1 FKREDITSRNG
12 QTRLSIIISLLF
24 FVVLT
29 FLISSKLLPT
39 FSVVFVLASL
49 VFVIAFINTDVAL
62 IILIFSMLLSPEFKI
77 GGITGRDVVIRI
89 DDVFLFVVFLGWLA
103 KMAVHKELSLLRTT
117 PINKFILIYIFIG
130 ILATLLGAQKGYVN
144 TTKGFFYILKYIEYF
159 LLFFLVANNIRDMK
173 QIKIFVFFILLTCF
187 MVSAYAWYLHLTGV
201 ERVAAP
207 FDLEGGS
214 EANTLAGY
222 LLLIMGIIM
231 GLLIYSTSYA
241 QKILL
246 SAFLGFIVP
255 PFLFTLSRGAWL
267 GLIPMY
273 ISLIILTKKSRH
285 LLLVSFVIIV
295 ILSPILLPQTVKDR
309 ITTTFV
315 AGEVYTV
322 FGKQILFA
330 ESAAARIEVW
340 KYTVKKWYKRPFLG
354 YGVTGIGFV
363 DSQYARILGETG
375 LIGFLVF
382 ALLMATIF
390 REGVRNFK
398 LVEDDWARGLTLG
411 FLAGLTGLLFQAF
424 SASNF
429 IIVRIM
435 EPFWFIAAI
444 VIMLPVLRQVPE
456 KKR

>member
-1 FKREDITSRNG
+1 VNITKS
-12 QTRLSIIISLLF
+12 
-24 FVVLT
+24 
-29 FLISSKLLPT
+29 
-39 FSVVFVLASL
+39 
-49 VFVIAFINTDVAL
+49 
-62 IILIFSMLLSPEFKI
+62 
-77 GGITGRDVVIRI
+77 
-89 DDVFLFVVFLGWLA
+89 
-103 KMAVHKELSLLRTT
+103 
-117 PINKFILIYIFIG
+117 
-130 ILATLLGAQKGYVN
+130 
-144 TTKGFFYILKYIEYF
+144 FFYILKYIEYF
-159 LLFFLVANNIRDMK
+159 LLFFLVANNIKDIK
-173 QIKIFVFFILLTCF
+173 QLKIFVFFILLTSF
-187 MVSAYAWYLHLTGV
+187 IVSAYAWKLHLTGIA
-201 ERVAAP
+201 RVAAP
-207 FDLEGGS
+207 FDLKGGA

-222 LLLIMGIIM
+222 LLFIMGIIM
-231 GLLIYSTSYA
+231 GLLIYSVSHK

-246 SAFLGFIVP
+246 LSLLGFMIP

-267 GLIPMY
+267 GFIPMY

-285 LLLVSFVIIV
+285 LLLISLVIIV

-315 AGEVYTV
+315 QGEVYTV

-330 ESAAARIEVW
+330 ESGAARIEVW
-340 KYTVKKWYKRPFLG
+340 RYVIKKWYKRPFLG

-382 ALLMATIF
+382 ALLIATIF

-411 FLAGLTGLLFQAF
+411 FLAGLTGLLVQAF

-435 EPFWFIAAI
+435 EPFWFVAAL
-444 VIMLPVLRQVPE
+444 VIMLPVLRQVPG

>member
-1 FKREDITSRNG
+1 
-12 QTRLSIIISLLF
+12 
-24 FVVLT
+24 
-29 FLISSKLLPT
+29 
-39 FSVVFVLASL
+39 
-49 VFVIAFINTDVAL
+49 
-62 IILIFSMLLSPEFKI
+62 
-77 GGITGRDVVIRI
+77 
-89 DDVFLFVVFLGWLA
+89 
-103 KMAVHKELSLLRTT
+103 MAVHKELSLLRTT

-130 ILATLLGAQKGYVN
+130 IVASLLGAQQGYVN
-144 TTKGFFYILKYIEYF
+144 ITRSFFYILKYIEYF
-159 LLFFLVANNIRDMK
+159 LLFFLVANNIRDIK
-173 QIKIFVFFILLTCF
+173 QLKIFVFFLLLTCF
-187 MVSAYAWYLHLTGV
+187 IVSAYAWKLHMTGIV
-201 ERVAAP
+201 RVAAP
-207 FDLEGGS
+207 FDLKGGA

-222 LLLIMGIIM
+222 LLFMMGIIM
-231 GLLIYSTSYA
+231 GLLIYSVSHK
-241 QKILL
+241 QKIFLL
-246 SAFLGFIVP
+246 ALLGFMIP

-285 LLLVSFVIIV
+285 LLLIGLVIIV

-322 FGKQILFA
+322 FGKQFLFA

-340 KYTVKKWYKRPFLG
+340 NYVIKKWYKRPFLG

-375 LIGFLVF
+375 LIGFLAF
-382 ALLMATIF
+382 ALLMAIIV

-411 FLAGLTGLLFQAF
+411 FLAGLTGLLFQGF

>member
-1 FKREDITSRNG
+1 
-12 QTRLSIIISLLF
+12 
-24 FVVLT
+24 
-29 FLISSKLLPT
+29 
-39 FSVVFVLASL
+39 
-49 VFVIAFINTDVAL
+49 
-62 IILIFSMLLSPEFKI
+62 
-77 GGITGRDVVIRI
+77 
-89 DDVFLFVVFLGWLA
+89 LGWLA

-130 ILATLLGAQKGYVN
+130 IVATLLGAQQGYVN
-144 TTKGFFYILKYIEYF
+144 ITKSFFYILKYIEYF
-159 LLFFLVANNIRDMK
+159 LLFFLVANNIRDVK
-173 QIKIFVFFILLTCF
+173 QLKIFVFFLLLTSF
-187 MVSAYAWYLHLTGV
+187 IVSVYAWKLHLTGV
-201 ERVAAP
+201 TRVAAP
-207 FDLEGGS
+207 FDGTGARG

-222 LLLIMGIIM
+222 LLFIMGIIM
-231 GLLIYSTSYA
+231 GLLIYSASHK

-246 SAFLGFIVP
+246 SALLVFMVP

-273 ISLIILTKKSRH
+273 ISLIILTKKSRR
-285 LLLVSFVIIV
+285 LLLIGLVIIV